1 MMRPMTCTPSC
12 TRRTS
17 VLFGVALG
25 LAAPA
30 AQITLPRAALA
41 DEGAEA
47 TAIDFKAAR
56 EQAIHYYRQN
66 KTLFVRAVG
75 LLRDAAKTPDGGK
88 DWKTTYWLAKIA
100 NENNILEEAFPWAKV
115 SLANAKNDGQRQ
127 KSDAIVQYLS
137 KSFGGVTFTQDER
150 QTKTLKAGYIIIDVE
165 RPLINKQKKEVFA
178 AIKER
183 FGKTKVELP
192 KTLYLPFG
200 EYRANG
206 APFKIQKGEEA
217 KAVLF
222 LFAEPGGEGGMSW
235 PVIAGIGV
243 GAAALVAGVGALIFI
258 TDDHQKFEVGTVVT
272 SK

>member
-1 MMRPMTCTPSC
+1 MRPMRTTPS
-12 TRRTS
+12 RVGRTL
-17 VLFGVALG
+17 VLFAVAL
-25 LAAPA
+25 
-30 AQITLPRAALA
+30 ALA
-41 DEGAEA
+41 VPTTQTVVPATALAQDEGGEA
-47 TAIDFKAAR
+47 AVDFKAAR

-66 KTLFVRAVG
+66 KKLYVRSLG
-75 LLRDAAKTPDGGK
+75 LLRSAAKTPDGAK

-100 NENNILEEAFPWAKV
+100 NENNILEEAFPWAQA
-115 SLANAKNDGQRQ
+115 SLGNAKKDGQRQ
-127 KSDAIVQYLS
+127 KSQAMVKYLT

-150 QTKTLKAGYIIIDVE
+150 QKKTLKAGYIIIDVE
-165 RPLINKQKKEVFA
+165 RPLINKQKKAVFA

-206 APFKIQKGEEA
+206 APFKIKKGEEA

-272 SK
+272 TK